1 MSKRAFRN
9 ETCQQSD
16 IEKWQ
21 EQARLCRGDI
31 LTMTSV
37 AGSGHPGG
45 SLSSIDF
52 LTLLYDQMAHFPDRP
67 CSEERDYLL
76 VSNGHISPALY
87 AVLGRNGYFPYE
99 EALEGFRKA
108 GTPYEGH
115 VDTKV
120 PGVEWITGNLGQGL
134 STAAGIALGLR
145 FQGKEN
151 HVFCVMGDGEQQ
163 KGQIAETRRFASK
176 FNLHNLTVLIDYNR
190 LQISGDVDAV
200 MKVDLVKEYRA
211 SGWEVMEID
220 GHDFKQIYSALY
232 QSIHQKKG
240 PVMILARTVMG
251 KGVSFMENDEKWH
264 GQALGEEQLHDALGE
279 LGVDDRFDE
288 MRQRRASRPL
298 TTCSKVKKS
307 YGTFHPGERIEYEAS
322 QKTDNRSAF
331 GKALES
337 LGEANKGKSVVL
349 DCDLAGSVKTGGF
362 AKRWPGSFFQAGIQE
377 HSTASIAGGISATG
391 LLTFWADFGVFAAD
405 EVYNQLRL
413 NDINQTNIKIVAT
426 HCGLNVGEDGKTH
439 HAINYVGLL
448 RCLYGFHLLT
458 PADPNQTD
466 AMVRYAAVHDGNFFL
481 AMGRA
486 KTPVILDDRGQPF
499 FGRDYHF
506 TYGQLDSVRQGKKVT
521 VFTYGALLPYALDA
535 WTRMNSEGK
544 PFTLINVTSP
554 LAPHRETVRK
564 AAAEAET
571 LIVYEDHNIH
581 TGFGALLADILA
593 EEGISCPLV
602 KMGVTEYARSGTA
615 DDVYRLAGLAPEDL
629 QKAVEKR
636 Y

>member
-1 MSKRAFRN
+1 MSLRAFTTEECR
-9 ETCQQSD
+9 ESD
-16 IEKWQ
+16 LKRWEEMSRQ
-21 EQARLCRGDI
+21 CRGDI
-31 LTMTSV
+31 LTMTTV

-52 LTLLYDQMAHFPDRP
+52 LTLLYDQMARFPDDP
-67 CSEERDYLL
+67 KNENRDYLI
-76 VSNGHISPALY
+76 VSNGHISPAVY
-87 AVLGRNGYFPYE
+87 AVLGRSGFFPYE
-99 EALEGFRKA
+99 EALAGFRKA

-134 STAAGIALGLR
+134 STAAGIALGLK
-145 FQGKEN
+145 FQKKEN

-176 FNLHNLTVLIDYNR
+176 FHLDNLTVIIDYNR
-190 LQISGDVDAV
+190 LQISGDVDEV
-200 MKVDLVKEYRA
+200 MKVNLVREYEA
-211 SGWEVMEID
+211 SGWEVVEID
-220 GHDFKQIYSALY
+220 GHDFKKIYRACYQALR
-232 QSIHQKKG
+232 QKRR

-264 GQALGEEQLHDALGE
+264 GQALGEEQLHKALQE
-279 LGVDDRFDE
+279 LGVEDRFEE
-288 MRQRRASRPL
+288 MRKRRADLLQEPAG
-298 TTCSKVKKS
+298 KVKKV
-307 YGTFHPGERIEYEAS
+307 YGTFQPGNRIEYDPL

-337 LGEANKGKSVVL
+337 LGEVNSGRVVVL

-362 AKRWPGSFFQAGIQE
+362 AQKWPDAFFQAGIQE

-413 NDINQTNIKIVAT
+413 NDINQTNIKIAAT

-439 HAINYVGLL
+439 HAVNYVGLL
-448 RCLYGFHLLT
+448 RCLYGFSLLT

-486 KTPVILDDRGQPF
+486 KTPVITDEEGKPR
-499 FGRDYHF
+499 FGKDYSF
-506 TYGQLDSVRQGKKVT
+506 TYGQMDIIRKGEKVT
-521 VFTYGALLPYALDA
+521 VFTYGALLPYALET
-535 WTRMNSEGK
+535 WEGLNK
-544 PFTLINVTSP
+544 KGRPFTLINVSSP
-554 LAPHRETVRK
+554 LNPDREAIRK
-564 AAAEAET
+564 AAESSDSF
-571 LIVYEDHNIH
+571 IVYEDHNVH
-581 TGFGALLADILA
+581 SGFGSLLADLMA

-602 KMGVTEYARSGTA
+602 KLGVTEYARSGTA
-615 DDVYRLAGLAPEDL
+615 DEVYRLAGLAPEDL
-629 QKAVEKR
+629 EKAVEKLF
-636 Y
+636 

>member
-1 MSKRAFRN
+1 MSKRGFRT
-9 ETCQQSD
+9 ETCQKND
-16 IEKWQ
+16 IIRWEERALQ
-21 EQARLCRGDI
+21 CRGDI

-52 LTLLYDQMAHFPDRP
+52 LTLLYDQMSHFPDRP

-76 VSNGHISPALY
+76 ISNGHISPALY
-87 AVLGRNGYFPYE
+87 AVLGRSGYFPYE

-134 STAAGIALGLR
+134 SAAAGIAIGLK
-145 FQGKEN
+145 FQKKDN

-176 FNLHNLTVLIDYNR
+176 FRLDNLTVIIDYNR
-190 LQISGDVDAV
+190 LQISGDVDTV
-200 MKVDLVKEYRA
+200 MKVDLVDEYRA
-211 SGWEVMEID
+211 SGWDVIEID
-220 GHDFKQIYSALY
+220 GHDFRQIYRALY
-232 QSIHQKKG
+232 QAIHEKNN
-240 PVMILARTVMG
+240 PVMILAGTVMG

-264 GQALGEEQLHDALGE
+264 GQALGEEQLHKALQE
-279 LGVDDRFDE
+279 LGVEDRYEE
-288 MRQRRASRPL
+288 MKKKRADRPL
-298 TTCSKVKKS
+298 NPCSKVKKS
-307 YGTFHPGERIEYEAS
+307 YGAFQPGERIEYEAS
-322 QKTDNRSAF
+322 LKTDNRSAF

-337 LGEANKGKSVVL
+337 LGEANPEKIVVL

-362 AKRWPGSFFQAGIQE
+362 AQKWPGSFFQAGIQE

-413 NDINQTNIKIVAT
+413 NDINQTNLKIAAT

-439 HAINYVGLL
+439 HAINYIGLL

-466 AMVRYAAVHDGNFFL
+466 AMVRYAAARDGNYFL

-486 KTPVILDDRGQPF
+486 KTPVITDDKGQPR

-506 TYGQLDSVRQGKKVT
+506 TYGQLDHIRTGGGVT
-521 VFTYGALLPYALDA
+521 VFTYGALLPYALEA
-535 WTRMNSEGK
+535 WNRMKGEGK

-554 LAPHRETVRK
+554 LAPDREGIRK
-564 AAAEAET
+564 AAEQSDSF
-571 LIVYEDHNIH
+571 IVYEDHNIH
-581 TGFGALLADILA
+581 TGFGALLADIMA
-593 EEGISCPLV
+593 EEGIHRPLV
-602 KMGVTEYARSGTA
+602 KLGVKEYARSGAA
-615 DDVYRLAGLAPEDL
+615 DDVYRLAGLATEDL
-629 QKAVEKR
+629 QKAVEEQR
-636 Y
+636 